1 MWLNPPIWL
10 GKKNDHIP
18 MFTHPAC
25 SGYCQYFDMTVDR
38 IFERVNVLGAEV
50 HRLNLALSRSAGAA
64 ETVRSSA
71 REDLP
76 VQGQIVEEAR
86 QPGGCRACKILQ
98 VWSWM
103 REKYGK
109 LWYLWYGYESIP
121 INTIFSGM
129 NIHLPAILGFT
140 RYQGFDPSPYV
151 LLMDCWF

>member
-64 ETVRSSA
+64 ETVRPSA
-71 REDLP
+71 RAMSAAS
-76 VQGQIVEEAR
+76 VSVGVSASSVWR
-86 QPGGCRACKILQ
+86 SRGGLR
-98 VWSWM
+98 
-103 REKYGK
+103 
-109 LWYLWYGYESIP
+109 P
-121 INTIFSGM
+121 
-129 NIHLPAILGFT
+129 
-140 RYQGFDPSPYV
+140 
-151 LLMDCWF
+151 